1 MCTSIVYKTADT
13 YFGRNLDLEYSYD
26 ETITVMPRKFPL
38 HFREA
43 GSITEHHAII
53 GVAYVAKDNSKNDYP
68 LYYDAINEK
77 GLGIAGLNFV
87 GNAQFFPID
96 QTKDNVAPWEFIPW
110 VLAQC
115 STVDEAE
122 RLIQK
127 MSFYNDNFSKKLP
140 VAELHWIV
148 TDSKRSITV
157 ESTAAGLMI
166 YNNPI
171 GVLTNNPP
179 FPAQLFQLNNYMP
192 ISPKDPKNSFAPQ
205 LNLSYYG
212 RGIGTRDLPGG
223 LDSQSR
229 FVRAS
234 FHKSHAI
241 SAKDELSS
249 ISQYFHILHSC
260 DQPRGSDEVKA
271 DSFEITVY
279 SSGYNLE
286 KGICYYTT
294 YDNHQISA
302 IEMHKTKL
310 NSAKLISYPMIE
322 TEQINYQTKNRI
334 KHF

>member
-1 MCTSIVYKTADT
+1 MCTAIIYKTRDT
-13 YFGRNLDLEYSYD
+13 YFGRNLDLEYSYN
-26 ETITVMPRKFPL
+26 ETITITPRKFPF

-43 GSITEHHAII
+43 ATIDTHYAMI
-53 GVAYVAKDNSKNDYP
+53 GVAYVVPDQNGDDYP

-87 GNAQFFPID
+87 GNAKFFPID
-96 QTKDNVAPWEFIPW
+96 QAKDNITPWEFIPW
-110 VLAQC
+110 VLSQC
-115 STVDEAE
+115 ASVDEAK

-127 MSFYNDNFSKKLP
+127 MNFYDNKFSDELP
-140 VAELHWIV
+140 VAELHWIIS
-148 TDSKRSITV
+148 DPNHSITI
-157 ESTAAGLMI
+157 ESTSAGLTI
-166 YNNPI
+166 YDNPI

-179 FPAQLFQLNNYMP
+179 FPAQLFQLNNY
-192 ISPKDPKNSFAPQ
+192 ISISAKDPKNTFAPE
-205 LNLSYYG
+205 LKLSRYG
-212 RGIGTRDLPGG
+212 SGIGTRNLPGG

-229 FVRAS
+229 FVRAC

-241 SAKDELSS
+241 SNSDEDNS

-260 DQPRGSDEVKA
+260 DQSRGSNEIKPDNY
-271 DSFEITVY
+271 EITVY

-302 IEMHKTKL
+302 VEMHKTKL
-310 NSAKLISYPMIE
+310 DSKKIINYPMIK

-334 KHF
+334 RHI